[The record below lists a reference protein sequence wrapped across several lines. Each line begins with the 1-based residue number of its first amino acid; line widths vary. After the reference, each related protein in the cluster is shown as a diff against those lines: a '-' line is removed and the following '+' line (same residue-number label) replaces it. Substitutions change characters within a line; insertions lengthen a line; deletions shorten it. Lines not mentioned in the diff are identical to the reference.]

1 MIRFSIG
8 LLIRLAATGL
18 PVICLM
24 SAPPAYGHNVSIF
37 AWVES
42 DTVHTESKFSGGKRV
57 RGGKI
62 EAFDHQGRS
71 IHTGTTND
79 EGYHGF
85 AVPAGAK
92 ELKIV
97 LTAGMGHTNHWTI
110 RAEELG
116 AAEVRDSPPIDQG
129 RPEALPSP
137 PAAAAERASTG
148 LDAQAI
154 EAIVERVV
162 ERKLAPI
169 RSQLAGQGW
178 TLRDVLAGLGYI
190 LGLVGLASYLHHR
203 KQSPGRQAPGR
214 QDR

>member
-1 MIRFSIG
+1 MTIHPIRALIQLAAIG
-8 LLIRLAATGL
+8 LLILY
-18 PVICLM
+18 LM
-24 SAPPAYGHNVSIF
+24 SAPPAYGHKVSIF

-42 DTVHTESKFSGGKRV
+42 GKVHTESKFSGGKRV
-57 RGGKI
+57 KGGKI
-62 EAFDHQGRS
+62 EAFDHQGQR

-116 AAEVRDSPPIDQG
+116 AAEPHDSTTINQGQPATASSLPPTAIDS
-129 RPEALPSP
+129 SP
-137 PAAAAERASTG
+137 NG

-154 EAIVERVV
+154 ETIVERAL

-169 RSQLAGQGW
+169 RSQLAEQRW
-178 TLRDVLAGLGYI
+178 TIGDLFAGLGYI
-190 LGLVGLASYLHHR
+190 LGLMGLASYVHYR
-203 KQSPGRQAPGR
+203 KQTPGRKKP
-214 QDR
+214 